1 MTTVTS
7 NDIQELKDLLS
18 AMRQENREQMIS
30 LREET
35 REQMISLREETRE
48 QMIFLR
54 EETREQMISLREE
67 TREQIDTLKEDNRQ
81 QIETLR
87 EENNKQFINLHKE
100 ITEVKIITAKIE
112 GTIQSQAVLTQ
123 KIPDLIEKV
132 GELKNW
138 KQIAIVAITAFT
150 SATIT
155 WFIRG
160 GNLKP

>member
-18 AMRQENREQMIS
+18 AMRQENGEQMIS

-35 REQMISLREETRE
+35 RK
-48 QMIFLR
+48 
-54 EETREQMISLREE
+54 
-67 TREQIDTLKEDNRQ
+67 QIDTLKEDNRKQ
-81 QIETLR
+81 LETLR
-87 EENNKQFINLHKE
+87 EENNQQFINLHKE

-112 GTIQSQAVLTQ
+112 GTIQSQAILTQ

-138 KQIAIVAITAFT
+138 KPIAIVAITAFT

>member
-35 REQMISLREETRE
+35 REQ
-48 QMIFLR
+48 
-54 EETREQMISLREE
+54 
-67 TREQIDTLKEDNRQ
+67 IDTLKEDNRKQ
-81 QIETLR
+81 LETLR

>member
-18 AMRQENREQMIS
+18 AMRQENREQISS

-35 REQMISLREETRE
+35 RK
-48 QMIFLR
+48 
-54 EETREQMISLREE
+54 
-67 TREQIDTLKEDNRQ
+67 QIDTLKEDNRKQ
-81 QIETLR
+81 LETLR

>member
-18 AMRQENREQMIS
+18 AMRQENREQMTS
-30 LREET
+30 LREDT
-35 REQMISLREETRE
+35 REQISSLRED
-48 QMIFLR
+48 
-54 EETREQMISLREE
+54 

-81 QIETLR
+81 QLETLR

>member
-30 LREET
+30 LREDT
-35 REQMISLREETRE
+35 REQMTSLREEN
-48 QMIFLR
+48 
-54 EETREQMISLREE
+54 
-67 TREQIDTLKEDNRQ
+67 REQIDTLKEDNRQ
-81 QIETLR
+81 QLETLR

>member
-35 REQMISLREETRE
+35 RKQMISLREETCK
-48 QMIFLR
+48 
-54 EETREQMISLREE
+54 
-67 TREQIDTLKEDNRQ
+67 QIDTLKEDNRKQ
-81 QIETLR
+81 LETLR
-87 EENNKQFINLHKE
+87 EENNQQFINLHKE

-112 GTIQSQAVLTQ
+112 VTIQSQAILTQ

-138 KQIAIVAITAFT
+138 QQIAIVAITAFT

>member
-35 REQMISLREETRE
+35 REQIS
-48 QMIFLR
+48 
-54 EETREQMISLREE
+54 SLREE
-67 TREQIDTLKEDNRQ
+67 TREQIDTLKEDNRKQ
-81 QIETLR
+81 LETLR

>member
-18 AMRQENREQMIS
+18 AMRQENRKQMIY

-35 REQMISLREETRE
+35 RK
-48 QMIFLR
+48 
-54 EETREQMISLREE
+54 
-67 TREQIDTLKEDNRQ
+67 QIDTLKEDNRKQ
-81 QIETLR
+81 LETLR
-87 EENNKQFINLHKE
+87 EENNQQFINLHKE

-112 GTIQSQAVLTQ
+112 GTIQSQAILTQ

>member
-18 AMRQENREQMIS
+18 AMRQENRK
-30 LREET
+30 
-35 REQMISLREETRE
+35 
-48 QMIFLR
+48 
-54 EETREQMISLREE
+54 QMISLREE
-67 TREQIDTLKEDNRQ
+67 TREQIDTLKEDNRKQ
-81 QIETLR
+81 LETLR

-112 GTIQSQAVLTQ
+112 VTIQSQAVLTP